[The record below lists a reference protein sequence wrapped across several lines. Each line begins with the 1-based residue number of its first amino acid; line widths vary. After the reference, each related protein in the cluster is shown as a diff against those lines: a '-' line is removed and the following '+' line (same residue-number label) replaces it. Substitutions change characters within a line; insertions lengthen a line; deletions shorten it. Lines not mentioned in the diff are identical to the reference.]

1 MADEMMREITAD
13 EVEKVKDC
21 VIALG
26 AYHNQ
31 VSTYF
36 KGAYPR
42 RPYEKTLE
50 SFRQQIEDGISRIAV
65 IELDGKAAGFCK
77 IDRKDGQ
84 GKVDYLMVLEACR
97 GRGFGREL
105 MDWAMKVFAEE
116 KISLI
121 EVKVVEGNPAIHLY
135 EKYGFR
141 VNAQLMWKCGEK
153 S

>member
-1 MADEMMREITAD
+1 MAEEMMREITAD
-13 EVEKVKDC
+13 EVENVKDC

-42 RPYEKTLE
+42 KPYTKTLE
-50 SFRQQIEDGISRIAV
+50 IFRQQMEDGISRIAV
-65 IELDGKAAGFCK
+65 IELNGEALGFCK
-77 IDRKDGQ
+77 IDRKNGQ
-84 GKVDYLMVLEACR
+84 GKVDYLMVLEAYR
-97 GRGFGREL
+97 GRGFGRKL
-105 MDWAMKVFAEE
+105 MDWAMEVFEE
-116 KISLI
+116 EAISLI

-141 VNAQLMWKCGEK
+141 VNAQLMWKEGK
-153 S
+153 